1 MNDENIFILCEY
13 NISINLIERL
23 YVNNI
28 TLEKIIKD
36 SSILRTVLKESKS
49 NEIENAVNNIDDI
62 NRNSVYQL
70 YLYGLS
76 KRLQD

>member
-49 NEIENAVNNIDDI
+49 NEIENAVNSLSHVTNAVCIYDTDDHKI
-62 NRNSVYQL
+62 VL
-70 YLYGLS
+70 F
-76 KRLQD
+76 